1 MALSTAMLKKL
12 RQRDT
17 YCLHCGEDRQEYL
30 IPQHR
35 KNRQMGGSKLLDR
48 LDNLVMICAYYN
60 GAMESNA
67 AVADNARMY
76 GHKLTQ
82 WDSLDHPVY
91 DECDGE
97 WYLIDVQGGK
107 TKTVSPHGETMF

>member
-12 RQRDT
+12 RQRDIM
-17 YCLHCGEDRQEYL
+17 CVHCGDTDSL
-30 IPQHR
+30 VPHHR
-35 KNRQMGGSKLLDR
+35 RNRGLGGSKLLDR
-48 LDNLVMICAYYN
+48 LDNLMMICSYYN

-67 AVADNARMY
+67 AVAENARMY
-76 GHKLTQ
+76 GHKLSS
-82 WDSLDHPVY
+82 WDDFDTPIY